1 MALVETSSGNVVMT
15 KMVHD
20 RLIPLSLCISAVYST
35 EIVESGQI
43 LDY

>member
-1 MALVETSSGNVVMT
+1 MALVETSSGDVVMT
-15 KMVHD
+15 KVVHD
-20 RLIPLSLCISAVYST
+20 RLTSLNLCISAVYST

>member
-1 MALVETSSGNVVMT
+1 MALVETSSGDVVM
-15 KMVHD
+15 KQVVHD
-20 RLIPLSLCISAVYST
+20 RLTPKATFSAVYST

>member
-1 MALVETSSGNVVMT
+1 MTLVETSSGDVVMA
-15 KMVHD
+15 KVAHD
-20 RLIPLSLCISAVYST
+20 RLTSLNLCISAVYST